1 MAEKERAEGLSA
13 ETIAWLDASEKSLE
27 ETEKKIASGEI
38 SQSDLLGWTS
48 ENWQQKAS
56 MPAPDDIDT

>member
-1 MAEKERAEGLSA
+1 MMAEKERAEGLSA

-38 SQSDLLGWTS
+38 SQL
-48 ENWQQKAS
+48 A
-56 MPAPDDIDT
+56 PAIESGSSHDYSLNRSGII